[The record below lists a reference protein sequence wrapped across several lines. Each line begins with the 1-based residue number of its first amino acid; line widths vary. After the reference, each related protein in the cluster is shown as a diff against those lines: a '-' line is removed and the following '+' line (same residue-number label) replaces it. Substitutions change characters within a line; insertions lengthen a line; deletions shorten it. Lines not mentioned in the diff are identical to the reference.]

1 MQVAMK
7 IAMKI
12 ASSSSCAP
20 LLLVLAACGSS
31 GESSI
36 EVAPPAVVRDAGAPG
51 AGAVS
56 DASVTSDNDAALA
69 SDASAPSPDGSLVV
83 DAATVVDASLLDSG
97 TAPADASVASTCGGG
112 SGACTLLDP
121 CAVGAFRCNDAGLP
135 QCTAVATKADGAF
148 CGYGLACRSGQC
160 QAGVSSDEVLLI
172 SRLVEAA
179 WFKAVSVW
187 NPSSRAIDLSR
198 YGVCLES
205 NGNAYCNGQVML
217 TGSLAPNAVLTLCNG
232 TATSPSLCDQQLP
245 GIVNFN
251 GDDRFGIYVDANQNG
266 RVDRDAD
273 LRVDHFGEP
282 GVQPSSLVW
291 AGKTFARFKCTPY
304 LGGGPFVTTEWFDE
318 VTPSPDRTSLRAVPV
333 CR

>member
-1 MQVAMK
+1 
-7 IAMKI
+7 MKI
-12 ASSSSCAP
+12 ASASCAP

-36 EVAPPAVVRDAGAPG
+36 EVAPPAVVRDAAATD

-56 DASVTSDNDAALA
+56 DASVVSDNDAALA
-69 SDASAPSPDGSLVV
+69 LDASSPDGS
-83 DAATVVDASLLDSG
+83 
-97 TAPADASVASTCGGG
+97 PADASLPDAGSVADANAASTCGGG

-148 CGYGLACRSGQC
+148 CGYGLACRSGRC

-217 TGSLAPNAVLTLCNG
+217 TGTLAPNAVLTLCNG

-251 GDDRFGIYVDANQNG
+251 GDDRFGLYVDANQNG

>member
-1 MQVAMK
+1 M
-7 IAMKI
+7 
-12 ASSSSCAP
+12 
-20 LLLVLAACGSS
+20 
-31 GESSI
+31 
-36 EVAPPAVVRDAGAPG
+36 
-51 AGAVS
+51 
-56 DASVTSDNDAALA
+56 
-69 SDASAPSPDGSLVV
+69 
-83 DAATVVDASLLDSG
+83 
-97 TAPADASVASTCGGG
+97 
-112 SGACTLLDP
+112 
-121 CAVGAFRCNDAGLP
+121 
-135 QCTAVATKADGAF
+135 ATKADGAF

-179 WFKAVSVW
+179 YFKAVSVW
-187 NPSSRAIDLSR
+187 NPSSRTIDLSR

-217 TGSLAPNAVLTLCNG
+217 TGTLAPNAVLTLCNG

-251 GDDRFGIYVDANQNG
+251 GDDRFGLYVDANQNG

-291 AGKTFARFKCTPY
+291 AGKSYARFKCTPY
-304 LGGGPFVTTEWFDE
+304 LGVGPFVTSEWFDE
-318 VTPSPDRTSLRAVPV
+318 VTPSPDRTNLRAVPV

>member
-1 MQVAMK
+1 LN

-12 ASSSSCAP
+12 ASASCAP

-36 EVAPPAVVRDAGAPG
+36 EVAPPAVVRDAAATD

-56 DASVTSDNDAALA
+56 DASVVSDNDAALA
-69 SDASAPSPDGSLVV
+69 LDASSPDGS
-83 DAATVVDASLLDSG
+83 
-97 TAPADASVASTCGGG
+97 PADASLPDAGSVADANAASTCGGG

-148 CGYGLACRSGQC
+148 CGYGLACRSGRC

-217 TGSLAPNAVLTLCNG
+217 TGTLAPNAVLTLCNG

-251 GDDRFGIYVDANQNG
+251 GDDRFGLYVDANQNG

>member
-1 MQVAMK
+1 MNIAAK
-7 IAMKI
+7 IAPT
-12 ASSSSCAP
+12 SCAP

-36 EVAPPAVVRDAGAPG
+36 EVAPPAVVRDAAATD

-56 DASVTSDNDAALA
+56 DASVVSDNDAALA
-69 SDASAPSPDGSLVV
+69 LDASSPSPDGS
-83 DAATVVDASLLDSG
+83 TVVDASLVDSG
-97 TAPADASVASTCGGG
+97 TAPTDASAASTCGGG

-179 WFKAVSVW
+179 YFKAVSVW
-187 NPSSRAIDLSR
+187 NPSSRTIDLSR

-217 TGSLAPNAVLTLCNG
+217 TGTLAPNAVPTLCNG

-251 GDDRFGIYVDANQNG
+251 GDDRFGLYVDANQNG

-291 AGKTFARFKCTPY
+291 AGKSYARFKCTPY
-304 LGGGPFVTTEWFDE
+304 LGGGPFVTSEWFDE
-318 VTPSPDRTSLRAVPV
+318 VTPSPDRTNLRAVPV

>member
-1 MQVAMK
+1 MNIAAK
-7 IAMKI
+7 IP
-12 ASSSSCAP
+12 STSCAP
-20 LLLVLAACGSS
+20 LLLILAACGSS

-36 EVAPPAVVRDAGAPG
+36 EVAPPAVVRDAGAPDVG
-51 AGAVS
+51 VAS
-56 DASVTSDNDAALA
+56 DASVAVDNDAALA
-69 SDASAPSPDGSLVV
+69 FDASAPSPDGSP
-83 DAATVVDASLLDSG
+83 VVDASLVDSG
-97 TAPADASVASTCGGG
+97 TAPADANAASMCGGD

-135 QCTAVATKADGAF
+135 QCTAVAMKADGAF

-160 QAGVSSDEVLLI
+160 QAGVSRDEVLLI

-179 WFKAVSVW
+179 YFKAVSVW

-217 TGSLAPNAVLTLCNG
+217 TGTLAPNAVLTLCNG

-251 GDDRFGIYVDANQNG
+251 GDDRFGLYVDANQNG

-291 AGKTFARFKCTPY
+291 AGKTYARFKCTPY
-304 LGGGPFVTTEWFDE
+304 LGGGPFVTSEWFDE